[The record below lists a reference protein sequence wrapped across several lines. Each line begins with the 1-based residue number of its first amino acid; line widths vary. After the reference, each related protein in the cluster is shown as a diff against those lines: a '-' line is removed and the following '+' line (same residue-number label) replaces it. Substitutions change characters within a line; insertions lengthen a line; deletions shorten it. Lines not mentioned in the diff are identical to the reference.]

1 MKNTSVRPFFKKI
14 KFASGTTAKVIGII
28 NHPVIQCKSA
38 VCGQ

>member
-14 KFASGTTAKVIGII
+14 KFAAKVIGII